1 MAGKRGRS
9 GKNRRSAAYSTRA
22 QIFKRQDIS
31 ASEKRIYFLQSF
43 QLSVSVFTAVIAHAA
58 VVAGEEDDLLPDAST
73 ANERG
78 DEHSHLIL
86 YAIAAS
92 WSTLLHSRKSNKV
105 LDWWALS
112 KPIYN
117 HMRAL

>member
-1 MAGKRGRS
+1 
-9 GKNRRSAAYSTRA
+9 
-22 QIFKRQDIS
+22 
-31 ASEKRIYFLQSF
+31 
-43 QLSVSVFTAVIAHAA
+43 

-92 WSTLLHSRKSNKV
+92 WSTLLHSRKSNNV
-105 LDWWALS
+105 LD
-112 KPIYN
+112 
-117 HMRAL
+117 